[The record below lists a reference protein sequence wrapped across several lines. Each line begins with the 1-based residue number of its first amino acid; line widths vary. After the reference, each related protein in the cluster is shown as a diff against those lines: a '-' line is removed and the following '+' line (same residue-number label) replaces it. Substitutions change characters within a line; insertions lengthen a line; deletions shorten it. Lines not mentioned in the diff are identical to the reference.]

1 MTLEEK
7 IKAIPGEDGWWKQS
21 AFDGFLEVA
30 NRLIKHGIEEKEVVL
45 MLEYLYWQTA
55 SCYGD

>member
-7 IKAIPGEDGWWKQS
+7 IQAIPGKDGWWKES
-21 AFDGFLEVA
+21 AYDGFLQVA
-30 NRLIKHGIEEKEVVL
+30 QRLIKHGIDEEETVL
-45 MLEYLYWQTA
+45 ILEYLYLQTA